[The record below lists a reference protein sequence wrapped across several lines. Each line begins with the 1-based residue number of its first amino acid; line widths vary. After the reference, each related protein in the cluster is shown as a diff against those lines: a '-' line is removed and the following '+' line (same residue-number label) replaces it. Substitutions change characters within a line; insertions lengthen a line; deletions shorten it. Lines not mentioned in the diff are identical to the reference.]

1 MDVLNLAKLKKV
13 LGLQGTDKDDALEFV
28 MEDVEESIR
37 NYCNVKEV
45 PAGLTHTAYRMAMEL
60 YRNEN
65 VGEEDEAL
73 MVTSLTEGDTA
84 TGFSKQASTEY
95 TQSVLKNYE
104 SQLRR
109 YRKVVFR

>member
-45 PAGLTHTAYRMAMEL
+45 PAGLYRMAMDL

-65 VGEEDEAL
+65 VGKEDEAL

>member
-13 LGLQGTDKDDALEFV
+13 LGLQGTDKDEALEFV
-28 MEDVEESIR
+28 MEEEEETIR
-37 NYCNVKEV
+37 KYTNIKEL
-45 PAGLTHTAYRMAMEL
+45 PAGQTQTANPMAME
-60 YRNEN
+60 RNRKEN
-65 VGEEDEAL
+65 VGKEDEAL